1 MTFKTP
7 GFDFIFAHREKLETR
22 LAKTKFR
29 IQRAKD
35 KIEDLMD
42 DPITHAQQRKIG
54 RLEGLI
60 SMREWRT
67 RGLANDIEEL
77 TNALPKDEFTF
88 SNYKE
93 GDRISSL
100 DLHVTDS
107 PYDDTYVGGTRLKV
121 SVNATRRGI
130 YGQQG
135 YTTNSNLV
143 KTFDDE
149 KGMTSFGG
157 SNIKKMMNEYEDV
170 TVTLFNQDN
179 HVLTSQQLL

>member
-1 MTFKTP
+1 
-7 GFDFIFAHREKLETR
+7 
-22 LAKTKFR
+22 
-29 IQRAKD
+29 
-35 KIEDLMD
+35 
-42 DPITHAQQRKIG
+42 
-54 RLEGLI
+54 
-60 SMREWRT
+60 MREWRT

-130 YGQQG
+130 SMVNKD
-135 YTTNSNLV
+135 TLLIVIWLSL
-143 KTFDDE
+143 
-149 KGMTSFGG
+149 MM
-157 SNIKKMMNEYEDV
+157 KKE
-170 TVTLFNQDN
+170 
-179 HVLTSQQLL
+179 